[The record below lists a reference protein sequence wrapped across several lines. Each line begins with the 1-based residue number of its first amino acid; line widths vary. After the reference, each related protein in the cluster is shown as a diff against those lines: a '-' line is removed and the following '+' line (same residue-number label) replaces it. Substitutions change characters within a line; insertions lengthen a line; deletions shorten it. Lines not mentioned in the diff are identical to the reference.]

1 MSENFSRRNKKKPD
15 RQEAL
20 DKDIAKNSESEESVK
35 EKVAARV
42 PVPCGYKM
50 LIALPQIDETTDGG
64 IIKAEET
71 KRLEEVGSV
80 CGMVIKMGPD
90 CYKDK
95 KRFPSGAYCKEGD
108 WVLMRSYSGTRFAI
122 DGEEVRLI
130 NDDSVEGVVEDP
142 RGLSKR

>member
-1 MSENFSRRNKKKPD
+1 MGENFSRRNSKKPEVQERLD
-15 RQEAL
+15 RETEKREEAEAE
-20 DKDIAKNSESEESVK
+20 AKA
-35 EKVAARV
+35 KVASRV

-50 LIALPQIDETTDGG
+50 LIALPQADETTEGG

-71 KRLEEVGSV
+71 KRIEEIGSV
-80 CGMVIKMGPD
+80 CGFVVKMGPD
-90 CYKDK
+90 CYKDE

-130 NDDSVEGVVEDP
+130 NDDSVEAVVDDP
-142 RGLSKR
+142 RGIAKR